1 MPVIP
6 LGFKSPCALL
16 HSPLC
21 PCTGGSQRLWQL
33 PKPGG
38 TQCISQGTPPT
49 PARAGLLESSSRG
62 CPQGW
67 WHVPS
72 TLFPPRPA
80 GADEG
85 EPGLPQG
92 FSITGAAPGPSSL
105 LLLSIRG
112 ETGRAER
119 SLCLALL
126 HGFLSCLSPTDLVP
140 SVSPAAR
147 QPCRGRWVGAGLA
160 QPGGIA
166 GTRWWHPR
174 CPGVPRGVVG
184 TGPSPGLF
192 PSKQAGAP
200 GVPHPVAQGWCCGC
214 TGGGVGRERRDV
226 GGHCFPFLPSFLALP
241 VLSVIP
247 ALGLLK
253 PPNPPIFNS
262 SK

>member
-1 MPVIP
+1 M
-6 LGFKSPCALL
+6 
-16 HSPLC
+16 
-21 PCTGGSQRLWQL
+21 GGSQGLWQL

-49 PARAGLLESSSRG
+49 PARAGRLESISRG

-72 TLFPPRPA
+72 TLFPPCPA
-80 GADEG
+80 GAGEG
-85 EPGLPQG
+85 EPGLPHG

-166 GTRWWHPR
+166 GTRWWHSR

-192 PSKQAGAP
+192 PSKQARPSSRGT
-200 GVPHPVAQGWCCGC
+200 GMVLRVHGWRSGERKKGCGW
-214 TGGGVGRERRDV
+214 
-226 GGHCFPFLPSFLALP
+226 PLLSLPSFLPSLRSQC
-241 VLSVIP
+241 SV
-247 ALGLLK
+247 
-253 PPNPPIFNS
+253 
-262 SK
+262 

>member
-1 MPVIP
+1 MPLSGNP
-6 LGFKSPCALL
+6 T
-16 HSPLC
+16 H
-21 PCTGGSQRLWQL
+21 
-33 PKPGG
+33 PGEG
-38 TQCISQGTPPT
+38 RTP
-49 PARAGLLESSSRG
+49 GLESSSRG

-72 TLFPPRPA
+72 TLFPPCPA
-80 GADEG
+80 GAGEG

-166 GTRWWHPR
+166 GTRWWHPMVTLTVPGGPAGGGGHR
-174 CPGVPRGVVG
+174 AEPGVVSIQTGRGSWRPSSRG
-184 TGPSPGLF
+184 TGMVLR
-192 PSKQAGAP
+192 
-200 GVPHPVAQGWCCGC
+200 VHGWRSGERKKGCGW
-214 TGGGVGRERRDV
+214 
-226 GGHCFPFLPSFLALP
+226 PLLSLPSFL
-241 VLSVIP
+241 LSLRSQCSV
-247 ALGLLK
+247 
-253 PPNPPIFNS
+253 
-262 SK
+262 